1 LTKYSDLPPICKGYL
16 LNYHFWRQRYTKR
29 NSWLKSYLFAME
41 ARSNEERFWPSQVKI
56 GYIPTGIYRE
66 NQFQK
71 DELKKFRLMK
81 KNHIRNIAI
90 ISHVDHGKTTLLNA
104 MLKQTGVFRVNQ
116 AVEDRVMD
124 SLDLEKERGIT
135 IMAKNTAI
143 DYNGVKINIVDTPGH
158 ADFGGEVERSL
169 NMVDGAIL
177 LVDASEGPLPQTRF
191 VLKKALAL
199 HLPIIL
205 IINKID
211 RADARI
217 EEVINDTYDLFIDLG
232 AGENQIEFPILYT
245 NAKIGVSH
253 KKRGDDSTDLRPLLQ
268 TIIEYIPAPRG
279 NDEDIPQFLVTNLD
293 YDPYVGQIALGRLQ
307 SGKLE
312 MNSNYSLCTKEK
324 IVPGIKF
331 TALYTFYGLTK
342 KAVTSVESG
351 DIIALS
357 GVENVSI
364 GDTISS
370 MTDPRPLPRL
380 QVDEPTVSMMFYVN
394 DSPFAGTEGKYL
406 TSRHLL
412 ERLEKEALRN
422 VAIKIKKLDRTDAF
436 EVCGRGELQMA
447 VLIETMRREGY
458 ELMVSRPQVITK
470 EQKGKTLEPVERLFL
485 DIPEEFVGKIT
496 EKLSVR
502 KGRMESLVNKG
513 SGRVSMEFLIP
524 SRGLIGFRSQFLT
537 DTKGGGVMNSLLED
551 YSPWFGPIPQRM
563 TGALVADRSG
573 RVTSYASFAME
584 DRGEMIVEIGTEV
597 YAGMIVGERN
607 RSSDLNVNIIKE
619 KKLTNMRASTS
630 DTTIILRPPRI
641 LSLDQA
647 IEFIAEDELVEIT
660 PKSVRLR
667 KMELDAARRQQ
678 KSRKDD

>member
-1 LTKYSDLPPICKGYL
+1 
-16 LNYHFWRQRYTKR
+16 
-29 NSWLKSYLFAME
+29 
-41 ARSNEERFWPSQVKI
+41 
-56 GYIPTGIYRE
+56 
-66 NQFQK
+66 
-71 DELKKFRLMK
+71 MK
-81 KNHIRNIAI
+81 KDHLRNIAI

-104 MLKQTGVFRVNQ
+104 MLKQTGVFRINQ

-135 IMAKNTAI
+135 IMAKNTAVEF
-143 DYNGVKINIVDTPGH
+143 DGVKINIVDTPGH

-205 IINKID
+205 VINKID
-211 RADARI
+211 RSDARI

-232 AGENQIEFPILYT
+232 AEEKQIEFPILYT

-253 KKRGDDSTDLRPLLQ
+253 KKIGDDGADLQPLLQ
-268 TIIEYIPAPRG
+268 TIIEYIPAPQG

-307 SGKLE
+307 AGKLE

-342 KAVTSVESG
+342 KPVTSVESG

-394 DSPFAGTEGKYL
+394 DSPFGGKEGKYL

-412 ERLEKEALRN
+412 ERLEKESLRN

-447 VLIETMRREGY
+447 VLIETMRREGH

-496 EKLSVR
+496 EKLSIR

-551 YSPWFGPIPQRM
+551 YALWFGAIPQRV

-573 RVTSYASFAME
+573 RITSYASFAME
-584 DRGEMIVEIGTEV
+584 DRGEMILEIGTEV

-607 RSSDLNVNIIKE
+607 RSSDLTVNITKE

-630 DTTIILRPPRI
+630 DTTLILRPPRI

-667 KMELDAARRQQ
+667 KMELDATRRQM

>member
-1 LTKYSDLPPICKGYL
+1 
-16 LNYHFWRQRYTKR
+16 
-29 NSWLKSYLFAME
+29 
-41 ARSNEERFWPSQVKI
+41 
-56 GYIPTGIYRE
+56 
-66 NQFQK
+66 
-71 DELKKFRLMK
+71 MK
-81 KNHIRNIAI
+81 KDHLRNIAI

-104 MLKQTGVFRVNQ
+104 MLKQTGIFRANQ

-124 SLDLEKERGIT
+124 SLALEKERGIT
-135 IMAKNTAI
+135 ITAKNTAVH
-143 DYNGVKINIVDTPGH
+143 YNGIKINIVDTPGH

-191 VLKKALAL
+191 VLKKALAKR
-199 HLPIIL
+199 LPIIL

-211 RADARI
+211 RSDARI
-217 EEVINDTYDLFIDLG
+217 DEVINDSYDLFIDLG
-232 AGENQIEFPILYT
+232 ADEQQIEFPILFT
-245 NAKIGVSH
+245 NAKVGVCH
-253 KKRGDDSTDLRPLLQ
+253 TKLGDSSTDLHPLFQ
-268 TIIEYIPAPRG
+268 TIIDNIPAPEAT
-279 NDEDIPQFLVTNLD
+279 DDSIPQFLITNLD
-293 YDPYVGQIALGRLQ
+293 YDPYVGQIAIGRIQ
-307 SGKLE
+307 NGKLE
-312 MNSNYSLCTKEK
+312 MNTSYSLCAKDK
-324 IVPGIKF
+324 IVPNVRF
-331 TALYTFYGLTK
+331 SALYTFYGLTK
-342 KAVTSVESG
+342 KPVTSAESG

-357 GVENVSI
+357 GVDNITI

-370 MTDPRPLPRL
+370 LIDPQPLPRL

-394 DSPFAGTEGKYL
+394 DGPFAGTEGKFL

-412 ERLEKEALRN
+412 ERLERESLRN
-422 VAIKIKKLDRTDAF
+422 VAIKIKKLERTDAF

-458 ELMVSRPQVITK
+458 ELMVSRPRVITK
-470 EQKGKTLEPVERLFL
+470 EEKGKTMEPLERLFL

-502 KGRMESLVNKG
+502 KGRLESLVNKG

-537 DTKGGGVMNSLLED
+537 DTKGGGVMNSLLEG
-551 YSPWFGPIPQRM
+551 YAPWFGPIPQRM
-563 TGALVADRSG
+563 TGVLVADRAG
-573 RVTSYASFAME
+573 RVTSYASYAME
-584 DRGEMIVEIGTEV
+584 DRGEMVVEVGTQV
-597 YAGMIVGERN
+597 YAGMIIGERN

-630 DTTIILRPPRI
+630 DTTIILRPPRV

-660 PKSVRLR
+660 PQSFRLR
-667 KMELDAARRQQ
+667 KMELDAVRRAAQQ
-678 KSRKDD
+678 KGQRDV